1 MRFFAAIDALP
12 SLESMKFPVLVEP
25 LNFPDGNVLYMEAT
39 GTTVVRYATWPS
51 VDYPVDQLFPVE
63 NNNGETLIAA
73 LQAYFS

>member
-1 MRFFAAIDALP
+1 
-12 SLESMKFPVLVEP
+12 
-25 LNFPDGNVLYMEAT
+25 
-39 GTTVVRYATWPS
+39 VVSYATWPS